1 MCVRCNQHGMP
12 LHLPRGIALAVFFSV
27 LTAPVLLAGP
37 SSGQGHAASP
47 PAHASHEPAA
57 VPDHSVSGV
66 VKLVDSARLVITRA
80 GKTPVEMT
88 FAVNASTLREGHIA
102 VGTKV
107 QVRFRGDGHPAVA
120 TAILATQ
127 QVNYRSTRSTSP
139 R

>member
-1 MCVRCNQHGMP
+1 MP
-12 LHLPRGIALAVFFSV
+12 SHLPRGIALAALFSV
-27 LTAPVLLAGP
+27 ITAPSVLAGP
-37 SSGQGHAASP
+37 PSAQGRAANP
-47 PAHASHEPAA
+47 PQVSATAT

-66 VKLVDSARLVITRA
+66 VKFVDRTRLVITRA